1 MLYFRMILRNTKRSA
16 RDYLIYFVTMTLCV
30 ALFYGFLSVTSRYY
44 DPDLGV
50 EYDLEFMSDGMK
62 LAICLVSLLLFFLI
76 WYVNRYMI
84 RRRQKEFALQTIMGM
99 ERGVTAALFFTE
111 TLIMGLLS
119 VVCGILL
126 GMLGSQFITAMLLHS
141 YGRPFQLTWTLFP
154 DTVALTL
161 LFFLLAYLIMGA
173 WNTRMIRKIPVID
186 MLNAGRKNEED
197 FRKSRWMP
205 LLTLLYG
212 ILMCWM
218 TATGISK
225 AYFYWDPRYA
235 LPVHLMFGFNILFPG
250 AALLY
255 GVLWLTMPGKRV
267 GKKKRGRSFRV
278 LIAGWLFLSLASA
291 CAATVVSPVSMD
303 FYLPTGAGTLNQY
316 MMFLIADIIYFI
328 CALIYLANDG
338 ICMIKERFPKIRY
351 RGENL
356 FLFGQIISK
365 LRTTTK
371 TVTLICI
378 TLTLSI
384 CLFLSV
390 PFLAGWADG
399 YLEQRSVYDIQ
410 ISTQYNDTYEESG
423 LPDDDY
429 DFVTAYLEEQKIKI
443 KGDCTFSLYLPVR
456 DEFDQRVKYDFPVAV
471 IALSDYNH
479 LLTMRGYEPITLND
493 DEFTTQWQSIAAEET
508 KKEFLAGHR
517 ELATDGGR
525 LKLSE
530 EGIHDFALGETLY
543 NTYTDLVYVFPDSIC
558 ENLLA
563 VNRNR
568 YITTEETV
576 PLEKALELEQIFSE
590 IYPETE
596 QGTHYYI
603 RTSSQQINSTT
614 AMTFILRAAMTY
626 GAVVLLVICF
636 TILALQQLSD
646 LPDWKYRFGVLRD
659 LGVEDSHISRIIL
672 MQLGVW
678 FGIPVLI
685 SGAVSAVVM
694 GYFFRMYRAQISA
707 YIGKAELAVQTGAIA
722 LILLGLLLCYFV
734 STWQMCLAG
743 STGKNWRRE

>member
-1 MLYFRMILRNTKRSA
+1 MLYFKMILRNAKRSA
-16 RDYLIYFVTMTLCV
+16 RDYLIYFVTMTLCA

-62 LAICLVSLLLFFLI
+62 LAICLVSMLLLFLI

-99 ERGVTAALFFTE
+99 ERTVTAALFFFE
-111 TLIMGLLS
+111 TLLMGLFS
-119 VVCGILL
+119 VGIGILL
-126 GMLGSQFITAMLLHS
+126 GMLGSQFITAMLLNS
-141 YGRPFQLTWTLFP
+141 YGRPFRLTWTLFP
-154 DTVALTL
+154 DTVALTFL
-161 LFFLLAYLIMGA
+161 VFLLAYLIMGA

-205 LLTLLYG
+205 ALTLLYG
-212 ILMCWM
+212 ILLCWM
-218 TATGISK
+218 TAAGISK
-225 AYFYWDPRYA
+225 ACFYWDSRYA
-235 LPVHLMFGFNILFPG
+235 FPVHLMFGSNILFPA

-255 GVLWLTMPGKRV
+255 GVLWLMPPGR
-267 GKKKRGRSFRV
+267 KKRNRGQKMSFRV
-278 LIAGWLFLSLASA
+278 LVAGWIFFSLASA
-291 CAATVVSPVSMD
+291 CAAAAVAPVSMD
-303 FYLPTGAGTLNQY
+303 YYLPTGAGTLNQY
-316 MMFLIADIIYFI
+316 MLFLIADLIYFI

-351 RGENL
+351 HGENL

-384 CLFLSV
+384 CLFLAV

-410 ISTQYNDTYEESG
+410 ISTQYNDTYEESE

-429 DFVTAYLEEQKIKI
+429 DFVTAYLEEQKIKV
-443 KGDCTFSLYLPVR
+443 KDDCTFSLYLPQR
-456 DEFDQRVKYDFPVAV
+456 NEFDKRVKYDFPAVA

-479 LLTMRGYEPITLND
+479 LLTMRGYGPITLDN
-493 DEFTTQWQSIAAEET
+493 DEFTTQWQSIATAET
-508 KKEFLAGHR
+508 KEEFLSGHA
-517 ELATDGGR
+517 ELVTDGGT

-543 NTYTDLVYVFPDSIC
+543 NTYTDLVYVFPDSVC

-568 YITTEETV
+568 YITAEEPV
-576 PLEKALELEQIFSE
+576 PLKKALELEKIFDE
-590 IYPETE
+590 FYPETE
-596 QGTHYYI
+596 QGMHYYI
-603 RTSSQQINSTT
+603 RTSSRQINSTT
-614 AMTFILRAAMTY
+614 AMTFILRAAMAY

-646 LPDWKYRFGVLRD
+646 LPDWKQRFGLLRD
-659 LGVEDSHISRIIL
+659 MGVEDSHISRIIL
-672 MQLGVW
+672 MQLGGW
-678 FGIPVLI
+678 FGIPVGI
-685 SGAVSAVVM
+685 GGTVSAVVM
-694 GYFFRMYRAQISA
+694 GYFFRMYRAQINA

-722 LILLGLLLCYFV
+722 VILLSLLLCYFV

-743 STGKNWRRE
+743 SAGKKWRRE

>member
-1 MLYFRMILRNTKRSA
+1 MLYFRMILRNAKRSA
-16 RDYLIYFVTMTLCV
+16 RDYLIYFVTMTLCA

-50 EYDLEFMSDGMK
+50 EYDLDFMSDGMK
-62 LAICLVSLLLFFLI
+62 LAVCLVSLLLLFLI

-99 ERGVTAALFFTE
+99 ERGVTAALFFAE
-111 TLIMGLLS
+111 TLFMGLLS
-119 VVCGILL
+119 VVCGILF

-141 YGRPFQLTWTLFP
+141 YGKPFRLAWTLFP
-154 DTVALTL
+154 DTAALTL
-161 LFFLLAYLIMGA
+161 LFFLLAYLLMGT
-173 WNTRMIRKIPVID
+173 WNARMIRKIPVID
-186 MLNAGRKNEED
+186 MLSAGRRNEED

-205 LLTLLYG
+205 VLTLLYG
-212 ILMCWM
+212 ILLCWM

-235 LPVHLMFGFNILFPG
+235 LPVRLMFGFNILFPG
-250 AALLY
+250 GALLY
-255 GVLWLTMPGKRV
+255 GVLWLIRLSGRK
-267 GKKKRGRSFRV
+267 GSRGRERSSRV
-278 LIAGWLFLSLASA
+278 LTAGWLVFSLASA
-291 CAATVVSPVSMD
+291 CAAASVAPVSMD
-303 FYLPTGAGTLNQY
+303 YYLPTGAGTLNQY
-316 MMFLIADIIYFI
+316 MLFLIADIIYFI

-338 ICMIKERFPKIRY
+338 ICLVRERFPKIRY

-356 FLFGQIISK
+356 FLFGQILSK

-384 CLFLSV
+384 CLFLAV

-429 DFVTAYLEEQKIKI
+429 TFVTAYLEEQKIRI
-443 KGDCTFSLYLPVR
+443 KDDCTFSLYLPER
-456 DEFDQRVKYDFPVAV
+456 AEFDQRVKYDFPVAA

-479 LLTMRGYEPITLND
+479 LLVMRGYEPVTLDN
-493 DEFTTQWQSIAAEET
+493 DEFTTQWQSIATEEA
-508 KKEFLAGHR
+508 KEEFLSGHR
-517 ELATDGGR
+517 ELVTDGGR

-530 EGIHDFALGETLY
+530 EESYDFTLGETLY
-543 NTYTDLVYVFPDSIC
+543 NTYTDLVYVFPDSVC
-558 ENLLA
+558 EQLLA

-568 YITTEETV
+568 YITTEEPV
-576 PLEKALELEQIFSE
+576 PVENALELERIFE
-590 IYPETE
+590 EVYPETE

-603 RTSSQQINSTT
+603 RTSSRQINSTT
-614 AMTFILRAAMTY
+614 AMIFILRAAMTY

-636 TILALQQLSD
+636 TILALQQLTD

-659 LGVEDSHISRIIL
+659 LGVEDSHIRRIIL

-685 SGAVSAVVM
+685 GGTVSAVVM
-694 GYFFRMYRAQISA
+694 GYFFRMYRAQIIA
-707 YIGKAELAVQTGAIA
+707 YIGRTELAVQTGAIA
-722 LILLGLLLCYFV
+722 AILLGLLLCYFV

-743 STGKNWRRE
+743 SDWKGRRRE